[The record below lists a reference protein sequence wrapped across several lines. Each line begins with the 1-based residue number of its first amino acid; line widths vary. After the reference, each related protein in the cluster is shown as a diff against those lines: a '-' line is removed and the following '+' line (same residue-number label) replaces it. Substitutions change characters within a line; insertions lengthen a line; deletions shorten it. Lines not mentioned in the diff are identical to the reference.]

1 MTSFK
6 VTREIDASPAAIWAV
21 LEDPDALG
29 DGAFGILSITGKIQ
43 SEGRIKLIS
52 EVDPTRAFPLR
63 VTQFDKARQMAW
75 TGGMPFGLFK
85 GERIFRLTPN
95 GKSTAFSMEE
105 TFTGPLLKLIMKS
118 MPDLQPSFEKFGDA
132 LKERAEA

>member
-63 VTQFDKARQMAW
+63 VTQFERARQMAW
-75 TGGMPFGLFK
+75 TGGMPFGLFR

-95 GKSTAFSMEE
+95 GKSTTFSMEE
-105 TFTGPLLKLIMKS
+105 TFTGPLRKLIMNS